1 MTIKT
6 REDHISSRE
15 VALRT
20 IAAMNAQASN
30 EMEGLSASSE
40 AAEDI
45 MAWVTG
51 KISIEDALAKA
62 LVRNTRA

>member
-1 MTIKT
+1 MTIET
-6 REDHISSRE
+6 QDDQISSRE

-30 EMEGLSASSE
+30 EMEGLTPSPE
-40 AAEDI
+40 ATEDM

-51 KISIEDALAKA
+51 KISIEDALARA
-62 LVRNTRA
+62 LVRHTRT